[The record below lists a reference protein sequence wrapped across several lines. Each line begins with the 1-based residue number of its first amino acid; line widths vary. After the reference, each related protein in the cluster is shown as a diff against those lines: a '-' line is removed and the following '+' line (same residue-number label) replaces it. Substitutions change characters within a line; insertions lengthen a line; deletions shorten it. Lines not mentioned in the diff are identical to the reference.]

1 MTLLYYDPIRRMQ
14 QLMQALFPEEMTRTT
29 TDVRQAGLVIP
40 LNVYAEEDAFV
51 IQAWVPGLAAE
62 DLHIEVV
69 GDTVT
74 LEGEFKGPENKEGLL
89 LQEIPVGRFK
99 RVITLPTEL
108 EADEAEAELVNGVLT
123 LRIPK
128 AKALRPKEIKVK
140 VRK

>member
-1 MTLLYYDPIRRMQ
+1 MTMLYYEPFRRMQ
-14 QLMQALFPEEMTRTT
+14 QLMQALFPEELTRTT
-29 TDVRQAGLVIP
+29 TDVRQSGLVIP

-51 IQAWVPGLAAE
+51 IEAWVPGLTAE

-74 LEGEFKGPENKEGLL
+74 LEGEFKGPEDKEKLL

-99 RVITLPTEL
+99 RVVTLPTEL
-108 EADEAEAELVNGVLT
+108 EADEAEAELSNGVLR

-128 AKALRPKEIKVK
+128 AKALRPKEIKIKVK
-140 VRK
+140 

>member
-14 QLMQALFPEEMTRTT
+14 RLMEALFPEEFRA
-29 TDVRQAGLVIP
+29 TDVRQTGVVIP
-40 LNVYAEEDAFV
+40 LNVYAEENAYV
-51 IQAWVPGLAAE
+51 IDKQM
-62 DLHIEVV
+62 
-69 GDTVT
+69 
-74 LEGEFKGPENKEGLL
+74 L
-89 LQEIPVGRFK
+89 LQEIPVGHFK

>member
-14 QLMQALFPEEMTRTT
+14 RLMEALFPEEFRA
-29 TDVRQAGLVIP
+29 TDVRQAGVVIP
-40 LNVYAEEDAFV
+40 LNVYAEENAYV
-51 IQAWVPGLAAE
+51 IQAWIPGLSAE
-62 DLHIEVV
+62 DVRIEVV

-74 LEGEFKGPENKEGLL
+74 LEGEFKAPDKDKQML
-89 LQEIPVGRFK
+89 LQEIPVGHFK

>member
-40 LNVYAEEDAFV
+40 LNVFAEEDAFV
-51 IQAWVPGLAAE
+51 IQAWVPGLNAE

-74 LEGEFKGPENKEGLL
+74 LEGEFKGPEHKENLL

>member
-14 QLMQALFPEEMTRTT
+14 RLMEALLPEEFRS
-29 TDVRQAGLVIP
+29 TDVRQVGVVIP
-40 LNVYAEEDAFV
+40 LNVYAEEDAYI
-51 IQAWVPGLAAE
+51 IQSWLPGLSAE
-62 DLHIEVV
+62 DVRIEVV

-74 LEGEFKGPENKEGLL
+74 LEGEFKAPDQDKQML

-108 EADEAEAELVNGVLT
+108 EADEAEADLVNGVLT